1 MNKHVQDYDNLLE
14 QNIWACQFN
23 KSRDPLFSQP
33 FQQLLFRLLS
43 GKGYLQ
49 ANKVNYIKH

>member
-43 GKGYLQ
+43 GIGYLQ
-49 ANKVNYIKH
+49 ANKVNIKH